1 MDERKEI
8 LRQRIMEITSR
19 REHTDDEMLMK
30 IIDQVLFT
38 DGRALRLTLRER
50 LYYREALFNSFRRL
64 DILQELLD
72 DEEVTEIMVNGC
84 HDIYVERKGRLA
96 KWDKSFPDN
105 GLLEDIVQQIV
116 GRVNRAV
123 NMYSPIVDARLEDG
137 SRVNVVL
144 PPIALNG
151 PILTIRKFPSPLP
164 MPRLIELGTVTR
176 EAADFLEQLVISG
189 YNIFI
194 SGGTSSG
201 KSTFLNA
208 LADLIPEEERL
219 VIIEDSAE
227 LKIDGGR
234 NVVRLEARGMNGEGG
249 REVSISDLV
258 RTSLRLR
265 PDRIIIGE
273 VRGKEVLD
281 LISSLNC
288 GHEGSLSTGH
298 GNNPKDMLARL
309 EMMAL
314 MAGTVPLESI
324 RAQLGAALDI
334 IVHMGRLSNRRQV
347 LTIEEVIGC
356 ENEKIRL
363 APLFSLD
370 ESGQLRRAGELCH
383 GEKLQ
388 RAKMGIPPWRE
399 EGLL

>member
-8 LRQRIMEITSR
+8 LRQRVMEITSR
-19 REHTDDEMLMK
+19 REHTDDTMLTE
-30 IIDQVLFT
+30 IIDQVLLAE
-38 DGRALRLTLRER
+38 GRALHLTLRER

-72 DEEVTEIMVNGC
+72 DDEVTEIMVNGC
-84 HDIYVERKGRLA
+84 SDIYAERKGKLVR
-96 KWDKSFPDN
+96 WDKSFPDN

-164 MPRLIELGTVTR
+164 MPRLIELGTITK
-176 EAADFLEQLVISG
+176 EAAGFLERLVRTG

-208 LADLIPEEERL
+208 LADLIPREERL

-227 LKIDGGR
+227 LKIDSSR

-281 LISSLNC
+281 LMSALNT
-288 GHEGSLSTGH
+288 GHDGSLSSGH
-298 GNNPKDMLARL
+298 GNSSKDMLARL

-314 MAGTVPLESI
+314 MAGTVPLASV

-334 IVHMGRLSNRRQV
+334 IVHMGRLSDQRRV
-347 LTIEEVIGC
+347 LSIEEVIGC
-356 ENEKIRL
+356 EDEKIRL
-363 APLFSLD
+363 APLYEAEEGGRLV
-370 ESGQLRRAGELCH
+370 RRGELYH
-383 GEKLQ
+383 KEKLHKPKAQ
-388 RAKMGIPPWRE
+388 IPGFR
-399 EGLL
+399 G

>member
-19 REHTDDEMLMK
+19 REHTDDETLRE

-38 DGRALRLTLRER
+38 EGRALHLTLRER

-84 HDIYVERKGRLA
+84 KDIYAERKGKLVR
-96 KWDKSFPDN
+96 WDKSFPDN

-144 PPIALNG
+144 PPVALNG

-164 MPRLIELGTVTR
+164 MPRLIQLGTVTK
-176 EAADFLEQLVISG
+176 EAADFLERLVRSG

-208 LADLIPEEERL
+208 LADLIPAEERL

-227 LKIDGGR
+227 LKIGSGR

-249 REVSISDLV
+249 REVTISDLV

-281 LISSLNC
+281 LFNALNT
-288 GHEGSLSTGH
+288 GHDGSLSTGH
-298 GNNPKDMLARL
+298 GNSPKDMLTRL

-324 RAQLGAALDI
+324 RAQMGAALDI
-334 IVHMGRLSNRRQV
+334 IVHMGRFADRRQV
-347 LTIEEVIGC
+347 LSIEEVIGC
-356 ENEKIRL
+356 EAEKIRL
-363 APLFSLD
+363 ASLYALD
-370 ESGQLRRAGELCH
+370 ESGQLVRTGALFNE
-383 GEKLQ
+383 EKLH
-388 RAKMGIPPWRE
+388 RTKA
-399 EGLL
+399 

>member
-8 LRQRIMEITSR
+8 LRQRVMEITSR
-19 REHTDDEMLMK
+19 REHTDDTMLTE
-30 IIDQVLFT
+30 IIDQVLLAE
-38 DGRALRLTLRER
+38 GRALHLTLRER

-72 DEEVTEIMVNGC
+72 DDEVTEIMVNGC
-84 HDIYVERKGRLA
+84 SDIYAERKGKLVR
-96 KWDKSFPDN
+96 WDKSFPDN

-164 MPRLIELGTVTR
+164 MPRLIELGTITK
-176 EAADFLEQLVISG
+176 EAAGFLERLVRTG

-208 LADLIPEEERL
+208 LADLIPREERL

-227 LKIDGGR
+227 LKIDSSR

-281 LISSLNC
+281 LMSALNT
-288 GHEGSLSTGH
+288 GHDGSLSSGH
-298 GNNPKDMLARL
+298 GNSPKDMLARL

-314 MAGTVPLESI
+314 MAGTVPLASV

-334 IVHMGRLSNRRQV
+334 IVHMGRLSDQRRV
-347 LTIEEVIGC
+347 LSIEEVIGC
-356 ENEKIRL
+356 EDEKIRL
-363 APLFSLD
+363 APLYEAEEGGRLV
-370 ESGQLRRAGELCH
+370 RRGELYH
-383 GEKLQ
+383 KEKLHKPKAQ
-388 RAKMGIPPWRE
+388 IPGFR
-399 EGLL
+399 G

>member
-1 MDERKEI
+1 
-8 LRQRIMEITSR
+8 MEITSR
-19 REHTDDEMLMK
+19 REHTDDPMLME
-30 IIDQVLFT
+30 IIDQVLLAEGKT
-38 DGRALRLTLRER
+38 LHLTLRER

-72 DEEVTEIMVNGC
+72 DDEVTEIMVNGC
-84 HDIYVERKGRLA
+84 SDIYAERKGRLVR
-96 KWDKSFPDN
+96 WDKSFPDN

-164 MPRLIELGTVTR
+164 MPRLIELGTVTK
-176 EAADFLEQLVISG
+176 EAAGFLERLVKAG

-208 LADLIPEEERL
+208 LADLIPWEERL

-227 LKIDGGR
+227 LRIDSSR

-281 LISSLNC
+281 LLSALNT
-288 GHEGSLSTGH
+288 GHDGSLSSGH
-298 GNNPKDMLARL
+298 GNSPKDMLARL

-314 MAGTVPLESI
+314 MAGTVPLASI

-334 IVHMGRLSNRRQV
+334 IVHMGRLSDQRQV
-347 LTIEEVIGC
+347 LSIEEVIGC
-356 ENEKIRL
+356 EEEKIQL
-363 APLFSLD
+363 APLYETD
-370 ESGQLRRAGELCH
+370 EGGRLARKGELYH
-383 GEKLQ
+383 KEKLHKPRKEIPGFQ
-388 RAKMGIPPWRE
+388 R
-399 EGLL
+399 